1 MPTLAR
7 HLFPLAKPRIV
18 LLLVFTAA
26 AGVWKAAAGQP
37 DPAVLLAVVL
47 AGAVAAAG
55 SNLINQGL
63 EADIDSV
70 MRRTRTRPVASRQVG
85 AIAAVATGLVLV
97 AVAVAVLAVSTNLL
111 AALLTLAASAVYVLV
126 YTVVLKRRSWNN
138 IVIGGAAGAFPP
150 LIGVA
155 AVSGQV
161 DALGLYMFAFV
172 FFWTPPHF
180 WTLSLLLRRDYA
192 AARVPM
198 LGAVASPR
206 DTTVQVMLYVLFLTG
221 LAWLP
226 LAAGYGGL
234 TFALAGTLLSAY
246 WLRGLTFAW
255 RELSSAP
262 IGCAHPGPYATAR
275 VPGRCCPPT
284 SSPCFTWR

>member
-161 DALGLYMFAFV
+161 DAVGLYMFAFV

-206 DTTVQVMLYVLFLTG
+206 DTAVQVMLYVLFLTG

-246 WLRGLTFAW
+246 WLRASWPLRNGASSRQT
-255 RELSSAP
+255 LSAYKFSLLYLALMFL
-262 IGCAHPGPYATAR
+262 ILATEPMLPWY
-275 VPGRCCPPT
+275 V
-284 SSPCFTWR
+284 

>member
-7 HLFPLAKPRIV
+7 QLFLLTKPRII

-26 AGVWKAAAGQP
+26 AGVWKAAAGSP
-37 DPAVLLAVVL
+37 EPAVLLAVVL
-47 AGAVAAAG
+47 AGGVAAAG
-55 SNLINQGL
+55 ANVINQGL
-63 EADIDSV
+63 EPDIDAK
-70 MRRTRTRPVASRQVG
+70 MRRTRERAVASRQVG
-85 AIAAVATGLVLV
+85 ATAAVIAGLVLV
-97 AVAVAVLAVSTNLL
+97 TIAVVVLAVTTNLL
-111 AALLTLAASAVYVLV
+111 AALLMLAAAAVYVLV

-150 LIGVA
+150 LIGA
-155 AVSGQV
+155 TAVTGHV

-180 WTLSLLLRRDYA
+180 WTLSLVLRDDYT
-192 AARVPM
+192 AARIPM

-206 DTTVQVMLYVLFLTG
+206 DTAVQIMLYILLLTA

-234 TFALAGTLLSAY
+234 TFALAATLLGAY
-246 WLRGLTFAW
+246 WLRASWPLRDG
-255 RELSSAP
+255 
-262 IGCAHPGPYATAR
+262 AR
-275 VPGRCCPPT
+275 SQQALAAYKYSLLYLALVFLVLAVEPMLP
-284 SSPCFTWR
+284 WHA

>member
-37 DPAVLLAVVL
+37 DPTVLLAVVL

-63 EADIDSV
+63 EADIDSM

-180 WTLSLLLRRDYA
+180 WTLSLLLRKDYA

-206 DTTVQVMLYVLFLTG
+206 DTAVQVMLYVLFLTG

-246 WLRGLTFAW
+246 WLRASWPLRNGASSRQT
-255 RELSSAP
+255 LSAYKFSLLYLALMFL
-262 IGCAHPGPYATAR
+262 ILATEPMLPWY
-275 VPGRCCPPT
+275 V
-284 SSPCFTWR
+284 

>member
-85 AIAAVATGLVLV
+85 AVAAVATGLVLV

-180 WTLSLLLRRDYA
+180 WTLSLLLRRNYA

-206 DTTVQVMLYVLFLTG
+206 DTAVQVMLYVLFLTG

-246 WLRGLTFAW
+246 WLRASWPLRNGASSRQT
-255 RELSSAP
+255 LSAYKFSLLYLALMFL
-262 IGCAHPGPYATAR
+262 ILATE
-275 VPGRCCPPT
+275 PMLP
-284 SSPCFTWR
+284 WYI

>member
-97 AVAVAVLAVSTNLL
+97 AVAVVVLAVSTNLL

-206 DTTVQVMLYVLFLTG
+206 DTAVQVMLYVLFLTG

-246 WLRGLTFAW
+246 WLRASWPLRNGASSRQT
-255 RELSSAP
+255 LSAYKFSLLYLALMFL
-262 IGCAHPGPYATAR
+262 ILATEPMLPWY
-275 VPGRCCPPT
+275 V
-284 SSPCFTWR
+284 

>member
-246 WLRGLTFAW
+246 WLRASWPLRNGASSRQT
-255 RELSSAP
+255 LSAYKFSLLYLALMFL
-262 IGCAHPGPYATAR
+262 ILATEPMLPWY
-275 VPGRCCPPT
+275 V
-284 SSPCFTWR
+284 

>member
-1 MPTLAR
+1 
-7 HLFPLAKPRIV
+7 
-18 LLLVFTAA
+18 
-26 AGVWKAAAGQP
+26 
-37 DPAVLLAVVL
+37 
-47 AGAVAAAG
+47 
-55 SNLINQGL
+55 
-63 EADIDSV
+63 

-85 AIAAVATGLVLV
+85 TIAAVATGLVLV

-198 LGAVASPR
+198 LGAVASAR
-206 DTTVQVMLYVLFLTG
+206 DTAVQVMLYVLFLTG

-246 WLRGLTFAW
+246 WLRASWPLRNGASS
-255 RELSSAP
+255 RQMLSAYKFSLLYLALMFLVL
-262 IGCAHPGPYATAR
+262 ATEPMLPWY
-275 VPGRCCPPT
+275 V
-284 SSPCFTWR
+284 

>member
-206 DTTVQVMLYVLFLTG
+206 DTAVQVMLYVLFLTG

-246 WLRGLTFAW
+246 WLRASWPLRSGASSRQT
-255 RELSSAP
+255 LSAYKFSLLYLALMFL
-262 IGCAHPGPYATAR
+262 ILATEPMLPWY
-275 VPGRCCPPT
+275 V
-284 SSPCFTWR
+284 

>member
-37 DPAVLLAVVL
+37 DPAVLLSVVL

-198 LGAVASPR
+198 LGTVASPR

-246 WLRGLTFAW
+246 WLRASWPLRNGASSRQT
-255 RELSSAP
+255 LSAYKFSLLYLALMFL
-262 IGCAHPGPYATAR
+262 ILATEPMLPWY
-275 VPGRCCPPT
+275 V
-284 SSPCFTWR
+284 

>member
-37 DPAVLLAVVL
+37 DPAVLLSVVL

-70 MRRTRTRPVASRQVG
+70 MRRTRTRPVASCQVG

-155 AVSGQV
+155 AVSGKV

-246 WLRGLTFAW
+246 WLRASWPLRNGASS
-255 RELSSAP
+255 RQMLSAYKFSLLYLALMFL
-262 IGCAHPGPYATAR
+262 ILATEPMLPWY
-275 VPGRCCPPT
+275 V
-284 SSPCFTWR
+284 

>member
-97 AVAVAVLAVSTNLL
+97 AVAVAVLTVSTNLL

-206 DTTVQVMLYVLFLTG
+206 DTAVQVMLYVLFLTG

-246 WLRGLTFAW
+246 WLRASWPLRNGASSRQT
-255 RELSSAP
+255 LSAYKFSLLYLALMFL
-262 IGCAHPGPYATAR
+262 ILATEPMLPWY
-275 VPGRCCPPT
+275 V
-284 SSPCFTWR
+284 

>member
-1 MPTLAR
+1 MGALAR
-7 HLFPLAKPRIV
+7 YLFPLAKPRIV
-18 LLLVFTAA
+18 LLLVFVAA
-26 AGVWKAAAGQP
+26 AGAWKAAAGQP
-37 DPAVLLAVVL
+37 EPATMLAVIV
-47 AGAVAAAG
+47 AVAVSAAG

-63 EADIDSV
+63 EADIDAL
-70 MRRTRTRPVASRQVG
+70 MRRTRGRAVASRRVS
-85 AIAAVATGLVLV
+85 AVAVIAAGLVLV
-97 AVAVAVLAVSTNLL
+97 AAAVVTLAVTTNLV
-111 AALLTLAASAVYVLV
+111 AAILTLAAAVTYVLV

-150 LIGVA
+150 LIGAA

-161 DALGLYMFAFV
+161 DALGLYMFAFI

-180 WTLSLLLRRDYA
+180 WTLSLFLRTDYA

-206 DTTVQVMLYVLFLTG
+206 DTATQIKLYILLLTA

-234 TFALAGTLLSAY
+234 AFGVAGTLLGAY
-246 WLRGLTFAW
+246 WLRASWPLRNGASPDQTLAAYKFSLLYLALVFLVLAIEPMLPW
-255 RELSSAP
+255 
-262 IGCAHPGPYATAR
+262 YA
-275 VPGRCCPPT
+275 
-284 SSPCFTWR
+284 

>member
-97 AVAVAVLAVSTNLL
+97 AVAVAVLTVSTNLL

-246 WLRGLTFAW
+246 WLRASWPLRNGASSRQT
-255 RELSSAP
+255 LSAYKFSLLYLALMFL
-262 IGCAHPGPYATAR
+262 ILATEPMLPWY
-275 VPGRCCPPT
+275 V
-284 SSPCFTWR
+284 

>member
-206 DTTVQVMLYVLFLTG
+206 DTAVQVMLYVLFLTG

-246 WLRGLTFAW
+246 WLRASWPLRNGASS
-255 RELSSAP
+255 RQMLSAYKFSLLYLALMFL
-262 IGCAHPGPYATAR
+262 ILATEPMLPWY
-275 VPGRCCPPT
+275 V
-284 SSPCFTWR
+284 

>member
-1 MPTLAR
+1 MPTVAR
-7 HLFPLAKPRIV
+7 HLYALAKPRIV

-26 AGVWKAAAGQP
+26 AGVWKAAAGSP
-37 DPAVLLAVVL
+37 EPTVLLAVVL
-47 AGAVAAAG
+47 AGAAAAAG

-63 EADIDSV
+63 EPDIDAM
-70 MRRTRTRPVASRQVG
+70 MRRTRTRPVASRQVYAPA
-85 AIAAVATGLVLV
+85 AIAAGLVLV
-97 AVAVAVLAVSTNLL
+97 AAAVAALAATTNVL

-150 LIGVA
+150 LIGAA
-155 AVSGQV
+155 AVLGQV

-180 WTLSLLLRRDYA
+180 WTLSLLLREDYA
-192 AARVPM
+192 AVKIPM
-198 LGAVASPR
+198 LGAIASPR
-206 DTTVQVMLYVLFLTG
+206 DTAVQILLYILLLTA

-234 TFALAGTLLSAY
+234 TFAVAGTLLGAH
-246 WLRGLTFAW
+246 WLRASWPLRNGAGPQQTLAAYK
-255 RELSSAP
+255 LSLVYLALMLLVLAVEPMLPWYS
-262 IGCAHPGPYATAR
+262 
-275 VPGRCCPPT
+275 
-284 SSPCFTWR
+284 

>member
-1 MPTLAR
+1 MSTLAR

-37 DPAVLLAVVL
+37 DPVVLLAVVL

-85 AIAAVATGLVLV
+85 TIAAVATGLVLV

-198 LGAVASPR
+198 LGAVASAR
-206 DTTVQVMLYVLFLTG
+206 DTAVQVMLYVLFLTG

-246 WLRGLTFAW
+246 WLRASWPLRNGASS
-255 RELSSAP
+255 RQMLSAYKFSLLYLALMFLVL
-262 IGCAHPGPYATAR
+262 ATEPMLPWY
-275 VPGRCCPPT
+275 V
-284 SSPCFTWR
+284 

>member
-1 MPTLAR
+1 MPALAR

-18 LLLVFTAA
+18 LLIVFVAA
-26 AGVWKAAAGQP
+26 AGVWKAAGGQP
-37 DPAVLLAVVL
+37 ELATMLAVVV
-47 AGAVAAAG
+47 AVAVAAAG

-63 EADIDSV
+63 EADIDAL
-70 MRRTRTRPVASRQVG
+70 MRRTRGRAVASRRVSAVAVIAAG
-85 AIAAVATGLVLV
+85 LALVAAAVA
-97 AVAVAVLAVSTNLL
+97 ALAVWTNPV
-111 AALLTLAASAVYVLV
+111 AALLTLAAAAVYVLV

-150 LIGVA
+150 LIGAA
-155 AVSGQV
+155 AVSGHI
-161 DALGLYMFAFV
+161 DAAGLYMFAFV

-180 WTLSLLLRRDYA
+180 WTLSLLLRKDYA

-206 DTTVQVMLYVLFLTG
+206 DTATQIMLYILLLTA

-234 TFALAGTLLSAY
+234 AFGVAGTLLSAY
-246 WLRGLTFAW
+246 WLRASWPLRNGA
-255 RELSSAP
+255 S
-262 IGCAHPGPYATAR
+262 PGQTLAAYKFSLVYLALVFLVLAIESMLPWY
-275 VPGRCCPPT
+275 G
-284 SSPCFTWR
+284 

>member
-85 AIAAVATGLVLV
+85 AIAAGATGLVLV

-198 LGAVASPR
+198 LGAVASPH
-206 DTTVQVMLYVLFLTG
+206 DTAVQVMLYILFLTG

-246 WLRGLTFAW
+246 WLRASWPLRNGASSRQT
-255 RELSSAP
+255 LSAYKFSLLYLALMFL
-262 IGCAHPGPYATAR
+262 ILATE
-275 VPGRCCPPT
+275 PMLP
-284 SSPCFTWR
+284 WYI

>member
-37 DPAVLLAVVL
+37 DPAVLLSVVL

-85 AIAAVATGLVLV
+85 AVAAVATGLVLV

-206 DTTVQVMLYVLFLTG
+206 DTAVQVMLYVLFLTG

-246 WLRGLTFAW
+246 WLRASWPLRNGASSRQT
-255 RELSSAP
+255 LSAYKFSLLYLALMFL
-262 IGCAHPGPYATAR
+262 ILATE
-275 VPGRCCPPT
+275 PMLP
-284 SSPCFTWR
+284 WYI